1 MSNPKPEIAWGW
13 YNFNR
18 LMGVE
23 HRRKDA
29 IATAEHQVGEPWRK
43 AKKYMQVRKV
53 TVEVL
58 EEER

>member
-13 YNFNR
+13 YNYNI
-18 LMGVE
+18 LIGVS

-29 IATAEHQVGEPWRK
+29 IAAVEAHVGEPWRK